1 MYCVRTAEEKL
12 IHYLRVGDT
21 DEYYNLL
28 EDPDER
34 HNKIDDL
41 DYAERIAALRDRIE
55 EEKAKCSYEVPDLS
69 IEYEKYQS
77 L

>member
-1 MYCVRTAEEKL
+1 
-12 IHYLRVGDT
+12 
-21 DEYYNLL
+21 LL

-34 HNKIDDL
+34 HNKIDDP